1 LFLSL
6 AAKMAALQFWLGAR
20 PAVASANLA
29 RYKLH
34 DEACQLEL

>member
-1 LFLSL
+1 
-6 AAKMAALQFWLGAR
+6 MAALQFWLCAR

-34 DEACQLEL
+34 